1 MAKKF
6 STEDGKLET
15 SIRVVKER
23 DYSDIDLSLNA
34 RTPTSD
40 GDVFKKTDAASV
52 KQAVKNLLM
61 TNRFEKPYRPNYGA
75 DLGGLLFELMDED
88 TGEEI
93 IGKIK
98 KAIQRYE
105 PRAKV
110 LNVKVVAT
118 PDYNNVSVVVE
129 FRVVATGLVETLKVS
144 LNPSTP
150 TEIPSLPITTEPFII
165 YNDIIRAEN
174 EDRLATYRG
183 DLVKRDLVIPPV
195 DALLT
200 DPDSDMI
207 FALFNGFI
215 EGVLL
220 IDSDLLE
227 GILTVPDGDQISLQ
241 NGEDFLLPEQVI
253 E

>member
-1 MAKKF
+1 MAKRF
-6 STEDGKLET
+6 STEDGKLDT

-23 DYSDIDLSLNA
+23 DYSDLDLSLSS
-34 RTPTSD
+34 RTSTD

-52 KQAVKNLLM
+52 KQAIKNLLM

-88 TGEEI
+88 VGEEI
-93 IGKIK
+93 IDNIK

-110 LNVKVVAT
+110 LNVRVTAT
-118 PDYNNVSVVVE
+118 PDYNSISVIVE
-129 FRVVATGLVETLKVS
+129 FRVISTGLVETLKVS
-144 LNPSTP
+144 LNPSAP
-150 TEIPSLPITTEPFII
+150 IEIPALPITTEPFII
-165 YNDIIRAEN
+165 YNDIVRAEN
-174 EDRLATYRG
+174 NDRLATYRG

-227 GILTVPDGDQISLQ
+227 GILTVPDEDQISTQDGL
-241 NGEDFLLPEQVI
+241 DFLIPNQVI
-253 E
+253 D

>member
-1 MAKKF
+1 MAKRF
-6 STEDGKLET
+6 STEDGKLDT

-23 DYSDIDLSLNA
+23 DYSDLDLSLSS
-34 RTPTSD
+34 RTSTD

-52 KQAVKNLLM
+52 KQAIKNLLM

-88 TGEEI
+88 VGEEI
-93 IGKIK
+93 IDNIK

-110 LNVKVVAT
+110 LNVRVTAT
-118 PDYNNVSVVVE
+118 PDYNSVSVIVE
-129 FRVVATGLVETLKVS
+129 FRVISTGLVETLKVS
-144 LNPSTP
+144 LNPSAP
-150 TEIPSLPITTEPFII
+150 IEIPALPITTEPFII
-165 YNDIIRAEN
+165 YNDIVRAEN
-174 EDRLATYRG
+174 NDRLATYRG

-227 GILTVPDGDQISLQ
+227 GILTVPDEDQISTQDGL
-241 NGEDFLLPEQVI
+241 DFLIPNQVI
-253 E
+253 